1 MNRVYIIQD
10 TAWNQIESVWET
22 RELAKSAILYHATDK
37 NVSPNQ
43 FVILERELNV
53 ASTNLRKR
61 KKGK

>member
-1 MNRVYIIQD
+1 MDKVYIIQD
-10 TAWNQIESVWET
+10 TAWNLVESVWT
-22 RELAKSAILYHATDK
+22 TKELAKSGILYHAMEK

-53 ASTNLRKR
+53 TNNSPRKR